1 MLSESPWRTERC
13 PQGLAIREVSED
25 LPDASTLPWPPH
37 REASTAGVS
46 TGLHCAGRWSGPPAA
61 EAMAVHGYLQMK
73 LHWGPL

>member
-46 TGLHCAGRWSGPPAA
+46 TGLHCARAAGPALQLQRPWPC
-61 EAMAVHGYLQMK
+61 MATSK
-73 LHWGPL
+73 